1 MSPLA
6 SAAIRRKAPGVEF
19 IRAATQ
25 PRVPDIR
32 LDECGFAGVATRGPA
47 NVPWMEP
54 GQEPLDVAEWLA
66 APRRRSVAVAVEN
79 WEDYVRTFGGFEGP
93 GLLPY
98 AVATFFAQGGR
109 RAHVVRILSTPA
121 FGGQQRN
128 DVASGTFTKSALQTI
143 LGDSVE
149 LRAKNPGLWGNRLRA
164 ELTATTSPLAVD
176 PKRTTVSELWLQNAN
191 RLEAGSVVRVRVD
204 DGVRKIWVQR
214 RIAAVRLIPQSDSKV
229 VRVPVAILSTPLPAL
244 PLPDEIRAEQIRFD
258 LTVTELDDDG
268 RVMTSPVDR
277 TERHLDIG
285 LDPTHPRWLP
295 WVLAMESELVE
306 PVADWAEVP
315 LLFNDALDVAVT
327 EPFGLGQDCYTD
339 IVFDD
344 VVTAE
349 FVDEPPY
356 PGVHA
361 LAEVAQLGTF
371 TVPDLF
377 SPIVSPPS
385 AVDPIASTATDVFE
399 PCVTVV
405 QPGLSVADAGLPG
418 LELDPRDPPQLER
431 LIELQGRLV
440 QFADRMH
447 CPTVLLDVPPGLS
460 PTRLRGWRARFAT
473 AFAAAYHPWVVVS
486 RQGDTVR
493 SLINIPPSAVAAGII
508 ASRELYG
515 RVAAGPANVLARDV
529 LDVTTRV
536 SATLHDDLH
545 SRGINVF
552 AAERDGIRLTGARTL
567 SPDPQWRQLSVRRL
581 VSTME
586 LALRVGMT
594 WAAFEPNGPA
604 LWSAVRHA
612 VGTYLQGIW
621 LSGGLAGASEDE
633 SYFVRCDRSTMSAN
647 DLDNGR
653 MIAQVGI
660 APAEPLEFIVVE
672 LRCQDTGVTTGI
684 GHV

>member
-19 IRAATQ
+19 IHAATQ
-25 PRVPDIR
+25 PGLPNIS

-54 GQEPLDVAEWLA
+54 GQEPIDVAEWLA

-98 AVATFFAQGGR
+98 AVASFFAQGGR
-109 RAHVVRILSTPA
+109 RAHVVRVVSTPP
-121 FGGQQRN
+121 FSSLDRN
-128 DVASGTFTKSALQTI
+128 DVACGTFISPGLQTI
-143 LGDSVE
+143 LGDVVE
-149 LRAKNPGLWGNRLRA
+149 LRAKNPGAWGNRLRA
-164 ELTATTSPLAVD
+164 ELTATTSPLTVD
-176 PKRTTVSELWLQNAN
+176 PKKTTVSELWLQNAN
-191 RLEAGSVVRVRVD
+191 RLEVGSVVRIRID
-204 DGVRKIWVQR
+204 DGAQKTWVQR
-214 RIAAVRLIPQSDSKV
+214 RIAAVRLMPQPPSKV
-229 VRVPVAILSTPLPAL
+229 LRVPVAILSTPLPSL
-244 PLPDEIRAEQIRFD
+244 PPPDELRVEQIRFD
-258 LTVTELDDDG
+258 LTVSELDDDG
-268 RVMTSPVDR
+268 RVMSSPVDR

-285 LDPTHPRWLP
+285 LDPMHPRWLA
-295 WVLAMESELVE
+295 WVLGMESQLVE

-315 LLFNDALDVAVT
+315 LLFNDALDDAVT
-327 EPFGLGQDCYTD
+327 VPFGLGRDCYAD

-344 VVTAE
+344 VVTAQ

-361 LAEVAQLGTF
+361 LAEIAQLGMF
-371 TVPDLF
+371 SVPDLF
-377 SPIVSPPS
+377 SPIVSPPAS
-385 AVDPIASTATDVFE
+385 VDPIASTATDIFE

-405 QPGLSVADAGLPG
+405 QPRLNVADVGLPG
-418 LELDPRDPPQLER
+418 LELDPRDPPQLEQ
-431 LIELQGRLV
+431 LIDLQDRLV
-440 QFADRMH
+440 SFADRMQ

-460 PTRLRGWRARFAT
+460 PSRLRGWRARFAT

-493 SLINIPPSAVAAGII
+493 NLINIPPSAVAAGII

-536 SATLHDDLH
+536 SGALHDDLH

-552 AAERDGIRLTGARTL
+552 VAERDGIRLTGARTL

-594 WAAFEPNGPA
+594 WAAFEPNGPT

-612 VGTYLQGIW
+612 IGTYLQSIW
-621 LSGGLAGASEDE
+621 MSGGLAGASADE
-633 SYFVRCDRSTMSAN
+633 SYFVRCDRSTMTTN
-647 DLDNGR
+647 DLDSGR